1 MITENLFVKF
11 KNVVVYFIFSFFVC
25 CVGVGAGLHLGAGF
39 LLVNPLRL
47 IFQPNWALAPPVK

>member
-1 MITENLFVKF
+1 MSTGSAL
-11 KNVVVYFIFSFFVC
+11 VYFIFSFFVG